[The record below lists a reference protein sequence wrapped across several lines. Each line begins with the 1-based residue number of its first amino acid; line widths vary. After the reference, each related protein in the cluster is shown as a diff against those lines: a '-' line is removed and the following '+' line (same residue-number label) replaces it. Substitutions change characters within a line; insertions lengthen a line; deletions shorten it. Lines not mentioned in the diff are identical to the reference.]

1 MCVRFYCNLGKVE
14 KNMFQLGVHALISII
29 IYLITIGLSFQI
41 MKSVRIEKIIR
52 KNKIFEAQLLL
63 IFAAIALGFLVGNF
77 FITLIDTS
85 LQLSNFF

>member
-1 MCVRFYCNLGKVE
+1 
-14 KNMFQLGVHALISII
+14 MFQIGVHALISII

-41 MKSVRIEKIIR
+41 MKSVRIENIIR
-52 KNKIFEAQLLL
+52 KNKVFEAQLFL

-85 LQLSNFF
+85 MQLSNFF

>member
-1 MCVRFYCNLGKVE
+1 
-14 KNMFQLGVHALISII
+14 MFQLGVHALISIV

-52 KNKIFEAQLLL
+52 KNRIFEAQLLL

>member
-1 MCVRFYCNLGKVE
+1 
-14 KNMFQLGVHALISII
+14 MFQLGVHALISIV

-52 KNKIFEAQLLL
+52 KNRVFEAQLLL

-77 FITLIDTS
+77 FITLFDTS
-85 LQLSNFF
+85 LQLSYFF

>member
-1 MCVRFYCNLGKVE
+1 MCVRFYCDLRKVI
-14 KNMFQLGVHALISII
+14 KNMFQLGVHALISIV

-52 KNKIFEAQLLL
+52 KNRIFEAQLLL

>member
-1 MCVRFYCNLGKVE
+1 
-14 KNMFQLGVHALISII
+14 MFQLGVHALISIV

>member
-1 MCVRFYCNLGKVE
+1 
-14 KNMFQLGVHALISII
+14 MFQLGVHALISIV

-41 MKSVRIEKIIR
+41 MKSVRVEKLIR

>member
-1 MCVRFYCNLGKVE
+1 
-14 KNMFQLGVHALISII
+14 MFQLGVHALISIV

-41 MKSVRIEKIIR
+41 MKTVRIEKIIR
-52 KNKIFEAQLLL
+52 KNRIFEAQLLL

>member
-1 MCVRFYCNLGKVE
+1 
-14 KNMFQLGVHALISII
+14 MFQLGIHALISIV

-41 MKSVRIEKIIR
+41 MKSVQVEKIIR
-52 KNKIFEAQLLL
+52 KSKIFEAQLLL

>member
-1 MCVRFYCNLGKVE
+1 
-14 KNMFQLGVHALISII
+14 MFQLGVHALISIV

-41 MKSVRIEKIIR
+41 MKSVQVEKIIR
-52 KNKIFEAQLLL
+52 KSKIFEAQLLL

>member
-1 MCVRFYCNLGKVE
+1 
-14 KNMFQLGVHALISII
+14 MFQLGIHALISII

-52 KNKIFEAQLLL
+52 TNKVFEAQLLL

>member
-1 MCVRFYCNLGKVE
+1 
-14 KNMFQLGVHALISII
+14 MFQLGVHALISII

-41 MKSVRIEKIIR
+41 MKSVRIENIIR
-52 KNKIFEAQLLL
+52 KNKVFEAQLFL

-85 LQLSNFF
+85 IQLSNFF

>member
-1 MCVRFYCNLGKVE
+1 
-14 KNMFQLGVHALISII
+14 MFQLGVHALISII

-52 KNKIFEAQLLL
+52 KNRIFEAQLLL

>member
-1 MCVRFYCNLGKVE
+1 
-14 KNMFQLGVHALISII
+14 MFQLGVHALIII
-29 IYLITIGLSFQI
+29 EIYLFTIGLSFQI

-52 KNKIFEAQLLL
+52 KNRIFEAQLLL

>member
-1 MCVRFYCNLGKVE
+1 
-14 KNMFQLGVHALISII
+14 MFQLGVHALISIV

-52 KNKIFEAQLLL
+52 KNRIFEAQLLL
-63 IFAAIALGFLVGNF
+63 IFAAIALGFLVGSF

-85 LQLSNFF
+85 MQLSNFF

>member
-1 MCVRFYCNLGKVE
+1 
-14 KNMFQLGVHALISII
+14 MFQLGVYALISII

-52 KNKIFEAQLLL
+52 TNKVFEAQLLL

>member
-1 MCVRFYCNLGKVE
+1 
-14 KNMFQLGVHALISII
+14 MFQLGVHALISIV

-52 KNKIFEAQLLL
+52 KNRIFEAQLLL

-77 FITLIDTS
+77 FITLFDTS
-85 LQLSNFF
+85 LQLSYFF

>member
-1 MCVRFYCNLGKVE
+1 
-14 KNMFQLGVHALISII
+14 MFQLGVHALISII
-29 IYLITIGLSFQI
+29 IYLVTIGLSFQI

-52 KNKIFEAQLLL
+52 KNRIFEAQLLL

>member
-1 MCVRFYCNLGKVE
+1 
-14 KNMFQLGVHALISII
+14 MFQLGVHALISIV
-29 IYLITIGLSFQI
+29 IYLIMIGLSFQI

>member
-1 MCVRFYCNLGKVE
+1 
-14 KNMFQLGVHALISII
+14 MFQLGVHALISIV

-52 KNKIFEAQLLL
+52 KNRVFEAQLLL

-77 FITLIDTS
+77 FITLFDTS

>member
-1 MCVRFYCNLGKVE
+1 
-14 KNMFQLGVHALISII
+14 MFQLGVHALISII

-41 MKSVRIEKIIR
+41 MKSVRIENIIR
-52 KNKIFEAQLLL
+52 KNKVFEAQLFL

-85 LQLSNFF
+85 MQLSNFF

>member
-1 MCVRFYCNLGKVE
+1 
-14 KNMFQLGVHALISII
+14 MFQLGVHALISII

-52 KNKIFEAQLLL
+52 TNKAFEAQLLL

>member
-1 MCVRFYCNLGKVE
+1 
-14 KNMFQLGVHALISII
+14 MFQLGVHALISIV

-52 KNKIFEAQLLL
+52 KGRTFEAQLLL
-63 IFAAIALGFLVGNF
+63 IFAAIGLGFLVGNF
-77 FITLIDTS
+77 FVTLIDTS

>member
-1 MCVRFYCNLGKVE
+1 
-14 KNMFQLGVHALISII
+14 MFQLGVHALISII

-52 KNKIFEAQLLL
+52 TNKVFEAQLLL

>member
-1 MCVRFYCNLGKVE
+1 
-14 KNMFQLGVHALISII
+14 MFQLGVHALISIV
-29 IYLITIGLSFQI
+29 IYLVTIGLSFQI
-41 MKSVRIEKIIR
+41 MKSVQVEKIIR

>member
-1 MCVRFYCNLGKVE
+1 
-14 KNMFQLGVHALISII
+14 MFQLGVHALISII

-52 KNKIFEAQLLL
+52 TNKVFEAQLLL
-63 IFAAIALGFLVGNF
+63 IFAAITLGFLVGNF

>member
-1 MCVRFYCNLGKVE
+1 
-14 KNMFQLGVHALISII
+14 MFQLGVHALISII

-52 KNKIFEAQLLL
+52 KNRIFEAQLLL

-77 FITLIDTS
+77 FITLFDTS
-85 LQLSNFF
+85 LQLSYFF

>member
-1 MCVRFYCNLGKVE
+1 
-14 KNMFQLGVHALISII
+14 MFQLGVHALISIV

-41 MKSVRIEKIIR
+41 MKSVKVEKIIR
-52 KNKIFEAQLLL
+52 RNKIFEAQLLL